1 MQRFLLSVILAIGL
15 ILGATPARA
24 IENGKNAIGGPV
36 VGLSS
41 GPRNTVFCSG
51 AMLEPRIV
59 ITAHHCIPTA
69 GGDADFLLSNKITVY
84 LPGTVLNNVLTDR
97 ANVLQIVT
105 KPEMWTVGVC
115 ANGFCEDLDDVAF
128 LIIDRDFPVP
138 ANLKVAT
145 VEDLNRFRSS
155 RATVITY
162 GYGNTGPYTPLPPTP
177 FSLTASL
184 EKPNPG
190 GYGEYAFNVSLE
202 GTQNVCSGDS
212 GGPSYVVEENILYYL
227 GPTSG
232 TRRPSCIQVP
242 HPTSGFYGGT
252 AIAFRPELLSKA
264 KEIAIAVKAAEEL
277 KAKQEAEAKAAAEL
291 KAKQEA
297 EAKAAAELKAKQE
310 AEAKAAAEL
319 KAKQEAEAKAA
330 ADKAAGEKII
340 SDAKA
345 EAARI
350 LAAAKAAAAKKKITI
365 TCIKGKL
372 IKKVTAVKP
381 VCPKGYEKK

>member
-1 MQRFLLSVILAIGL
+1 MKRVLPSVILAIGL

-41 GPRNTVFCSG
+41 GKARDTFFCSG

-59 ITAHHCIPTA
+59 ITAHHCIETA
-69 GGDADFLLSNKITVY
+69 GGDADFLLKNKITVS
-84 LPGTVLNNVLTDR
+84 LPGTVLNNLLSNV

-105 KPEMWTVGVC
+105 KPEMWTIGIC
-115 ANGFCEDLDDVAF
+115 ADGYCDDLDDVAF

-145 VEDLNRFRSS
+145 VDDLNRFRSS

-162 GYGNTGPYTPLPPTP
+162 GYGLTGPYKPSTTP
-177 FSLTASL
+177 FSLTARL

-190 GYGEYAFNVSLE
+190 GYGEYAFNVSVE
-202 GTQNVCSGDS
+202 GTQNICAGDS
-212 GGPSYVVEENILYYL
+212 GGPSYVVEENTLYYL

-232 TRRPSCIQVP
+232 TRRPSCIVVP
-242 HPTSGFYGGT
+242 IASGGFYGGT

-264 KEIAIAVKAAEEL
+264 REIANAVKAT
-277 KAKQEAEAKAAAEL
+277 AEL

-297 EAKAAAELKAKQE
+297 ELKAKQELEARIAADLKAKQE
-310 AEAKAAAEL
+310 AETKAAATR
-319 KAKQEAEAKAA
+319 KT
-330 ADKAAGEKII
+330 
-340 SDAKA
+340 
-345 EAARI
+345 
-350 LAAAKAAAAKKKITI
+350 TI
-365 TCIKGKL
+365 TCVKGKL
-372 IKKVTAVKP
+372 SKKITAVKP
-381 VCPKGYEKK
+381 NCPTGYKLKK

>member
-69 GGDADFLLSNKITVY
+69 GGDADFLLSNKITVS

-162 GYGNTGPYTPLPPTP
+162 GYGKTGPYTPLSPTP

-202 GTQNVCSGDS
+202 GTQNTCSGDS

-291 KAKQEA
+291 KANQEA

-330 ADKAAGEKII
+330 ALKKTTII
-340 SDAKA
+340 
-345 EAARI
+345 
-350 LAAAKAAAAKKKITI
+350 
-365 TCIKGKL
+365 CVKGKL
-372 IKKVTAVKP
+372 SKKVTAVKP
-381 VCPKGYEKK
+381 KCPSGYKLKK

>member
-1 MQRFLLSVILAIGL
+1 MKRILLSAILAIGL
-15 ILGATPARA
+15 CLEAIPASG
-24 IENGKNAIGGPV
+24 IENGENAIGGPV

-41 GPRNTVFCSG
+41 GARDTFFCSG

-59 ITAHHCIPTA
+59 VTAHHCIPTA
-69 GGDADFLLSNKITVY
+69 GGDAEFLSRNKITVSI
-84 LPGTVLNNVLTDR
+84 PGTVLNNVLSDM

-105 KPEMWTVGVC
+105 KPEMWTIGTC
-115 ANGFCEDLDDVAF
+115 ANGFCDDLDDVAF

-145 VEDLNRFRSS
+145 VEDLNRFRSN

-162 GYGNTGPYTPLPPTP
+162 GYGLTGPYRPSRTP

-190 GYGEYAFNVSLE
+190 GYGEYAFNVSVE
-202 GTQNVCSGDS
+202 GTQNICAGDS
-212 GGPSYVVEENILYYL
+212 GGPSYVVEENLLYYL

-242 HPTSGFYGGT
+242 IASSGFYGGT
-252 AIAFRPELLSKA
+252 AIAFRQEMLSNA
-264 KEIAIAVKAAEEL
+264 KEIAIAV
-277 KAKQEAEAKAAAEL
+277 KAAAEL

-297 EAKAAAELKAKQE
+297 EANAASELKAKQE
-310 AEAKAAAEL
+310 ADAKAAAIT
-319 KAKQEAEAKAA
+319 AA
-330 ADKAAGEKII
+330 N
-340 SDAKA
+340 
-345 EAARI
+345 
-350 LAAAKAAAAKKKITI
+350 KKTTI

-372 IKKVTAVKP
+372 IKKVTAIKPKCPTGYKVK
-381 VCPKGYEKK
+381 K

>member
-1 MQRFLLSVILAIGL
+1 MNNAGKFHRNTPGIEKISNFLFFLLLALACVAGQSS
-15 ILGATPARA
+15 AQA
-24 IENGKNAIGGPV
+24 IENGAIATGEPV
-36 VGLSS
+36 VGLIWE
-41 GPRNTVFCSG
+41 GNQGIFCSG

-162 GYGNTGPYTPLPPTP
+162 GYGKTGPYTPLSPTP

-202 GTQNVCSGDS
+202 GTQNVCGGDS

-310 AEAKAAAEL
+310 AEANAVAEKLAAE
-319 KAKQEAEAKAA
+319 K
-330 ADKAAGEKII
+330 
-340 SDAKA
+340 
-345 EAARI
+345 
-350 LAAAKAAAAKKKITI
+350 LAAAKASAAKKKTTI
-365 TCIKGKL
+365 TCVKGKL
-372 IKKVTAVKP
+372 TKKVTAIKP
-381 VCPKGYEKK
+381 VCPKGYKKK